1 MTTTRVDV
9 RIRRLVL
16 DLPHKGG
23 AAREWDSPHES
34 GSPHRVDPPH
44 EVSRAA
50 LCAAVEAE
58 LSVLLGGSPGGGR
71 DRRDGRDGRDGR
83 GTPRPP
89 KAADAH
95 LTLVAR
101 AVALAVHRAMA
112 TGEPAGPQ
120 GPAGPDLPRPEV
132 GVS

>member
-16 DLPHKGG
+16 DLPHEGD
-23 AAREWDSPHES
+23 ASRERDSPHES
-34 GSPHRVDPPH
+34 GSPHKGSPPH

-71 DRRDGRDGRDGR
+71 DRRDGRD
-83 GTPRPP
+83 TPRPP

-101 AVALAVHRAMA
+101 AVALAVHRAMT